1 MANSAVFEKAPIY
14 RLGELEDDPAKTLA
28 KLLKANHDSNAA
40 LRNPRLIFHN
50 HVPHALGSSY
60 LLGADSTKLE
70 EIYAAEKPNLCDIT
84 TDLVRHV
91 ITRDNWRDFLGQKKY
106 TAAYVDYFDTEIE
119 KANGDW
125 KKVVVDHLYSG
136 TQPLVNSFCGG
147 LGHPFI
153 HLAYGYEFDSK
164 EVISEALSLGCTEY
178 DQMHVYLDTPPP
190 DTSTY
195 KTGSIAEVLENL
207 RNDKRFANYTEH
219 LGFANMF
226 TLFGKFEPVL
236 REHFTSLIVDN
247 AEKQL
252 LDWLQTAAALA
263 TTATTIEGGYDF
275 YIAHILTVGHALRI
289 LMPYVPK
296 DHEVPVMKQFWLF
309 IILVYLMQLTPGYD
323 PACIRTH
330 KAKSE
335 RWKDIY
341 QDALASKWFTDVHW
355 SKVVR
360 ALNMVEEVR
369 GSEDEFYKKAADKFI
384 REFDGW
390 TGFGLGVDA
399 IP

>member
-1 MANSAVFEKAPIY
+1 MVNAAVFKKAPVY
-14 RLGELEDDPAKTLA
+14 RLGEREDDPAKTLA
-28 KLLKANHDSNAA
+28 KLLKANHESNAV
-40 LRNPRLIFHN
+40 LRNPRLLFHN

-60 LLGADSTKLE
+60 LLGADSARLE
-70 EIYAAEKPNLCDIT
+70 EIYAAEKPNLYDVNS
-84 TDLVRHV
+84 DLVRHV
-91 ITRDNWRDFLGQKKY
+91 ITRDNWRQFLGQKKY
-106 TAAYVDYFDTEIE
+106 TAAYVDYFDAEIE
-119 KANGDW
+119 RVNGDW
-125 KKVVVDHLYSG
+125 KKVVEDHLYLG

-153 HLAYGYEFDSK
+153 HLAYGYEFNSK
-164 EVISEALSLGCTEY
+164 EVIAEALSLGCTEY
-178 DQMHVYLDTPPP
+178 DQMHAYLDTPPP

-195 KTGSIAEVLENL
+195 KTRRIADVLENL
-207 RNDKRFANYTEH
+207 RNDKRFANYTKN

-226 TLFGKFEPVL
+226 TLFGKFEPAV

-247 AEKQL
+247 ADEQL

-263 TTATTIEGGYDF
+263 TTAATIEGGYDF

-289 LMPYVPK
+289 LMPYIPEEHK
-296 DHEVPVMKQFWLF
+296 IPVMKQFGLF
-309 IILVYLMQLTPGYD
+309 AILVYLMELTPSYD
-323 PACIRTH
+323 PASIRSY
-330 KAKSE
+330 KAKSDG
-335 RWKDIY
+335 WKAIY
-341 QDALASKWFTDVHW
+341 QDALASQWFTDVHW

-384 REFDGW
+384 REFEGW